1 MKLVMTLLVRDE
13 DDILAL
19 SLEHHLTQGID
30 RFIVT
35 DNRSRDSTPQILRRY
50 AERGLLEIIE
60 EPGETYDQARW
71 VTRMAERAAASA
83 AHRSSPGTTWRRSRR
98 PTPQN
103 CCISLPSPVVSRR
116 ATSCSMP
123 V

>member
-19 SLEHHLTQGID
+19 NLEHHLAQGID

-35 DNRSRDSTPQILRRY
+35 DNRSRDSTPQLLRQY

-60 EPGETYDQARW
+60 EPGETYDQASW
-71 VTRMAERAAASA
+71 VTRMAERAAASGA
-83 AHRSSPGTTWRRSRR
+83 DWVIHCDANEFWIARQPGCRLRD
-98 PTPQN
+98 QVMA
-103 CCISLPSPVVSRR
+103 LPADQPVQIVQR
-116 ATSCSMP
+116 
-123 V
+123 